1 MPIDVRRYR
10 PTDAEPTYEVFRT
23 AIRETAS
30 AFYSPAQIDAW
41 CPVSHDATAWAR
53 RREASWTLVAEVDG
67 HVVGFSDLTEGGE
80 VDMLFVHPDAGGRG
94 VAQALLTRVLAE
106 ARRRGVDRVTT
117 RASRVAR
124 PVFERLG
131 FTVAEA
137 NDANMIR
144 GVVVP
149 NYVMVVDLG

>member
-1 MPIDVRRYR
+1 
-10 PTDAEPTYEVFRT
+10 
-23 AIRETAS
+23 
-30 AFYSPAQIDAW
+30 
-41 CPVSHDATAWAR
+41 
-53 RREASWTLVAEVDG
+53 VAEVDG

-94 VAQALLTRVLAE
+94 VVQALLTRVLAE